1 MVTIRDGSYS
11 KFDRSS
17 VVDEFAP
24 AQGLK
29 AFLSRYV
36 EDSISAKLLAE
47 DDNPPSPMSPMPP
60 GLCRTELILCL
71 YFCLIFF

>member
-1 MVTIRDGSYS
+1 MVTVRDGSYS

-29 AFLSRYV
+29 MFLSRYV
-36 EDSISAKLLAE
+36 DTDPISSRLLAE
-47 DDNPPSPMSPMPP
+47 DDNPPSPVSPMPP
-60 GLCRTELILCL
+60 GNKQAKIINVLT
-71 YFCLIFF
+71 Y